1 MNTRTLLLSCM
12 LALPTLS
19 FAQTELTEAPAT
31 TEQAEQTSSE
41 STSIVP
47 NAYITDNLYIFVH
60 SGAGKNYRILG
71 SINAGTAVQVVGD
84 EKNGFVN
91 VIDDKGR
98 EGWVEAEFVTTEAG
112 LQITNQNL
120 QAQLD
125 ALNVELQDSQNEVPT
140 LQAKLNS
147 LESENAELRQ
157 AVKDSETQK
166 VQIQK
171 EAMNKKQEQQHLL
184 LSYGAA
190 IAFSGL
196 ILGVILTLFLSRRK
210 RYDGWA

>member
-31 TEQAEQTSSE
+31 TEQAEQPPSE

-84 EKNGFVN
+84 ERNGFVN

-157 AVKDSETQK
+157 AVKDAETQK

-196 ILGVILTLFLSRRK
+196 ILGVLLTLFLSRRK

>member
-31 TEQAEQTSSE
+31 TEQAEQTPSE

-84 EKNGFVN
+84 ERNGFVN

-147 LESENAELRQ
+147 LESENAELKQ
-157 AVKDSETQK
+157 AVKDAETQK

-196 ILGVILTLFLSRRK
+196 ILGVLLTLFLSRRK